1 MSFFFIFNRSID
13 YTRIK
18 MKIGK
23 YNLKI
28 ITSGYFK
35 LDGGAMFGIIPK
47 PLWQKTNPADE
58 ANRIKL
64 STRHLLL
71 ESESKKILIDAGMG
85 NKWDEKSKGIYAI
98 DEKYSMENALIKI
111 GLRHEDITDVILTH
125 LHFDHTGGSTK
136 IENDK
141 LIPAFP
147 IAKYYVQKENYEW
160 AMNPSERDK
169 GSYLKDSFE
178 PLMKEGVL
186 NFIED
191 QEKFDDEIEFVI
203 INGHTFTQQLI
214 KISDS
219 SNTILYCADL
229 FPTTSHI
236 PLPYVMGYD
245 LQPLVT
251 VEEKKKVLAKAIEES
266 WKIFFEHDPETALAS
281 VEKNEKG
288 FRAIDKKK
296 EL

>member
-1 MSFFFIFNRSID
+1 
-13 YTRIK
+13 

-23 YNLKI
+23 YTLHI
-28 ITSGYFK
+28 INSGYFG

-47 PLWQKTNPADE
+47 PLWQKTNPPDE

-64 STRHLLL
+64 ATRNLLL
-71 ESESKKILIDAGMG
+71 TDGKRKILIDTGNG
-85 NKWDEKSKGIYAI
+85 NKWDEKSKNIYGFDFTNSLEGSLNNLNLAP
-98 DEKYSMENALIKI
+98 S
-111 GLRHEDITDVILTH
+111 DITDVILTH

-147 IAKYYVQKENYEW
+147 NAKYYVQKENYEW

-203 INGHTFTQQLI
+203 INGHTFAQQLI